1 MDVMWAVVFG
11 LASSNM
17 QREFGFSD
25 KEYGNLYSAFF
36 AGITVGGF
44 VWGVLVDVI
53 GSLPI

>member
-1 MDVMWAVVFG
+1 MWAVVFG